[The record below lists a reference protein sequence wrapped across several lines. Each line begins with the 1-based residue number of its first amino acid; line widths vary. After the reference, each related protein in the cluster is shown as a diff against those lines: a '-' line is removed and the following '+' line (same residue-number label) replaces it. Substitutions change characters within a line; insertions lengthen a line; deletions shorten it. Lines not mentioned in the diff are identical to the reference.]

1 MYIFLYVGLNVYY
14 KSNTV
19 SHFTE
24 HHKDFLQNNIAYK
37 LH

>member
-1 MYIFLYVGLNVYY
+1 MYIFLYY
-14 KSNTV
+14 KSHAV